1 MTPYHP
7 MFRRL
12 LHRNIPQLE
21 NKDIDRYGS
30 LIALRHNLFQES
42 HIISDPNKTFEKD
55 IAEATRQAQAI
66 FAPYAEIFNACLRL
80 WVARR
85 QLLLRQG
92 SFLQIPFNVGDL
104 KHLLA
109 AIWNYRKVQVKTFPK
124 LAANRLNYYFS
135 NLKLG
140 RFLIILISG
149 LLIFISLYGLI
160 SERKPRPDTSGVQ
173 QQQ

>member
-12 LHRNIPQLE
+12 LHRNIPQLD

-42 HIISDPNKTFEKD
+42 RIILDPKGILTGEID
-55 IAEATRQAQAI
+55 QATRQAQAI
-66 FAPYAEIFNACLRL
+66 FMPYAKVFDACLRL

-92 SFLQIPFNVGDL
+92 NFLQIPLNLGDL
-104 KHLLA
+104 ARLVS
-109 AIWNYRKVQVKTFPK
+109 AIWNYRAVQIATFPR
-124 LAANRLNYYFS
+124 LAANRFKYYWK
-135 NLKLG
+135 NLSLG
-140 RFLIILISG
+140 RVLIVVISG
-149 LLIFISLYGLI
+149 LLIAISLFGWI
-160 SERKPRPDTSGVQ
+160 SERKQRPDAAGVQ
-173 QQQ
+173 QQ